1 MCVII
6 STHGGKY
13 RLDFWT
19 LKLFCVTFSHVS
31 DTFKPMLSSDSTS
44 ASPSPALARA
54 LRAALRPLIKVMLA
68 QGVTL
73 PYLTELIKS
82 LMVDVAQTDFPLENK
97 APTDSR
103 ISLMTGVHRKDVSRL
118 RISFNPIP
126 ITRQERYPWGRSW
139 WRFGLVPLNTWT
151 LKAIPCHCRVFA
163 SEGGE
168 LSFEALVAS
177 VNSDIRSRVVLDEW
191 LRLGVVHFDE
201 AHRVCLNTQAFVP
214 SEGFEEKAF
223 YFGHNLHDHAA
234 AAAHNLLGGVP
245 MMERSVQYDA
255 LSPASIALLAKQSQD
270 MGMKALLAVNKTG
283 AGCRAAGCILR
294 CATPTHDPLACI
306 SIPNPC
312 PKHPHQRQLQ
322 NILRT
327 PRHHERHDPYCCL
340 R

>member
-1 MCVII
+1 
-6 STHGGKY
+6 
-13 RLDFWT
+13 
-19 LKLFCVTFSHVS
+19 
-31 DTFKPMLSSDSTS
+31 MLSSDSTS

-118 RISFNPIP
+118 RDQLQSNTDHTPRAVSLGAQLVAVWVGSP
-126 ITRQERYPWGRSW
+126 PYLDPQGEPLPLP
-139 WRFGLVPLNTWT
+139 RFV
-151 LKAIPCHCRVFA
+151 

-255 LSPASIALLAKQSQD
+255 LSPASIALLAKHSQD
-270 MGMKALLAVNKTG
+270 MGMKALLAVNKT
-283 AGCRAAGCILR
+283 ALAAEQRDVSSDAPRQRMTFGVYFYTEPMPKASAP
-294 CATPTHDPLACI
+294 ATASEDLKNTASP
-306 SIPNPC
+306 
-312 PKHPHQRQLQ
+312 
-322 NILRT
+322 
-327 PRHHERHDPYCCL
+327 
-340 R
+340 